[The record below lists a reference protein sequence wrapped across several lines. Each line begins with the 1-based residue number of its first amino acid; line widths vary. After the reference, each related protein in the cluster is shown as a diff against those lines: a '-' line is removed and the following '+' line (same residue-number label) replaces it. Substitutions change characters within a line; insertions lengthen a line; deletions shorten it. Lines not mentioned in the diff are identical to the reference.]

1 MVMKIGILTH
11 YDVNNMG
18 AQLQLWAMYCHIES
32 LGHEPVVLTYKKS
45 YDFVPELE
53 RRNQITLASVP
64 YILKNYLF
72 AKGLRL
78 TWHNVRKYR
87 TLKSFRLNKLRH
99 APHDTAMID
108 TAIVGADEVFSL
120 ELGINKMMFGHGVNT
135 EYMIAYAPSVGQ
147 TDIKRI
153 DHYVC
158 RDCMASGLE
167 RFVALSAR
175 DRSTQRIIKELTG
188 RDAEIV
194 CDPALLYRFPIEKY
208 PLPKGTP
215 RGDYLVV
222 YSYDARLNTSEEAEA
237 IKSYAKHHG
246 LKTVSV
252 GTFHKWCDVNIACNA
267 LEWLRC
273 ISEAK
278 AVVTDTFHGTI
289 AAAITHRPMAI
300 YYSKEVNSSKMLD
313 LVDRLKLQDRMLS
326 EVSARELER
335 VLGMEQNMAQID
347 EQIEAMRHDS
357 EHYLTNSLNSVVCK
371 N

>member
-1 MVMKIGILTH
+1 MKIGILTH

-18 AQLQLWAMYCHIES
+18 AQLQLWAMYRYLES

-87 TLKSFRLNKLRH
+87 TLKNFRLNRLRH
-99 APHDTAMID
+99 EPYDTAQID
-108 TAIVGADEVFSL
+108 AAIVGADEVFSL

-135 EYMIAYAPSVGQ
+135 ENMIAYAPSVGQ
-147 TDIKRI
+147 TDIERI
-153 DHYVC
+153 EHYNC
-158 RDCMASGLE
+158 RDTMASGLR
-167 RFVALSAR
+167 RFASLSAR
-175 DRSTQRIIKELTG
+175 DSSTQSIIKELTG
-188 RDAEIV
+188 RDAEIM
-194 CDPALLYRFPIEKY
+194 CDPAILYRFLLEEY

-215 RGDYLVV
+215 EDDYMVV
-222 YSYDARLNTSEEAEA
+222 YSYDARLNTPEEAEA
-237 IKSYAKHHG
+237 IQTYAERHG

-273 ISEAK
+273 ICQAK

-300 YYSKEVNSSKMLD
+300 YYSKVVNSSKMFD

-326 EVSARELER
+326 EISTHELER
-335 VLGMEQNMAQID
+335 VFGKEQDMDLLDKQIW
-347 EQIEAMRHDS
+347 AMRHDS
-357 EHYLTNSLNSVVCK
+357 EYYLINSLNSVVCK
-371 N
+371 K

>member
-1 MVMKIGILTH
+1 MKIGILTH

-18 AQLQLWAMYCHIES
+18 AQLQLWAMYRHLES

-87 TLKSFRLNKLRH
+87 TLKSFRLDKLRH
-99 APHDTAMID
+99 TPHDTAPID
-108 TAIVGADEVFSL
+108 AAVVGADEVFSL

-135 EYMIAYAPSVGQ
+135 ENMIAYAPSVGQ

-153 DHYVC
+153 EHYDC
-158 RDCMASGLE
+158 RETMASGLN

-188 RDAEIV
+188 HDAEIV
-194 CDPALLYRFPIEKY
+194 CDPALLYRFPIEEY

-215 RGDYLVV
+215 KGDYMVV
-222 YSYDARLNTSEEAEA
+222 YSYDARLNTPQEAEA
-237 IKSYAKHHG
+237 IQSYAKCHG

-273 ISEAK
+273 IAESK

-300 YYSKEVNSSKMLD
+300 YYSKVVNSSKMFD
-313 LVDRLKLQDRMLS
+313 LVDRLKLQGRMLS
-326 EVSARELER
+326 EISTREIER
-335 VLGMEQNMAQID
+335 VFAMEQNMALID

-357 EHYLTNSLNSVVCK
+357 ERYLTNSLNAVLCK